1 MQFLQLDFFAKH
13 VNETFALDLGGSNHN
28 LTLVQASPMPPR
40 HVAGLVRAPF
50 RLLFRSTLQ
59 VVFPQQTYS
68 LTNPSVGKLSIFLV
82 PIGRD
87 VHGVLYEAV
96 FN

>member
-1 MQFLQLDFFAKH
+1 MQFLQLDYFANH
-13 VNETFALDLGGSNHN
+13 VNETFALDLGGANHD
-28 LTLVQASPMPPR
+28 LTLVQASPMPFR
-40 HVAGLVRAPF
+40 NRDGLVRAPF

-59 VVFPQQTYS
+59 IVFPQRTYS
-68 LTNPSVGKLSIFLV
+68 LTNATTGQLSIFLV

-87 VHGVLYEAV
+87 VQGVLYEAV